1 MKKIVKIWENDSN
14 FVDWAKSFSKDL
26 RGEFKVQFDQTWP
39 KVRTN
44 NVDVIAC
51 FVLYWHIRTG
61 VDEYMLE
68 IMQPMTIGLLAHMA
82 DTAQAVKRDDLIE
95 VINNMIFNIP
105 RIRTEIINEII
116 TGELNEEE

>member
-26 RGEFKVQFDQTWP
+26 RGDFKAQFDQTWP

-44 NVDVIAC
+44 NVDVVAC

-61 VDEYMLE
+61 VDEHMLE

>member
-1 MKKIVKIWENDSN
+1 MKKIVKIWENDVN

-26 RGEFKVQFDQTWP
+26 RGDFKAQFEQTWP

-44 NVDVIAC
+44 NVDVVAC

-61 VDEYMLE
+61 INEHMLE

-82 DTAQAVKRDDLIE
+82 DTAQAVKRDDLVE